1 MCEVLTTNCNFQ
13 GKIGSRWTPVNLVSR
28 LLLAF
33 ASALLAAQNP
43 MAQIDGLVRDS
54 TGKPVAGVSVFL
66 QQQGDPNSVQSR
78 TDPAGV
84 FRFAD
89 VAAGNYT
96 LKLQK
101 AGYQEAIEDSLRLSL
116 SEKRHC
122 EFVLQISK
130 ATASSADRSLVTA
143 IELDDRPNFT
153 VAGITDSTGSG
164 GHAAETRLRTGEA
177 LAQETVDLKA
187 DALKTATTDST
198 SSESES
204 SLRISLQ
211 QNPRGFETNHRL
223 GELYFRSQRYREAVP
238 LLDAAYQA
246 HPQDHTNAFDLVSA
260 MEDAGDLAPARER
273 LHKILASGKRL
284 GQADE
289 ADFHRLLGDIEEKL
303 ADPLTA
309 EKEYERSAGLDP
321 SEPNYFAWGSE
332 LLLHGAAAPAIEVF
346 GKGVRM
352 YSHSSRMLSG
362 LGAALFMSGSAQE
375 AAQRLCE
382 ASDVEPASTAPY
394 LFLGKMQEATSTPLP
409 CAEQKLAQFAQ
420 TQPENALANYYYAL
434 ALWKQNRGSE
444 NHEALEHARSLF
456 QKASAIDP
464 KLDLAYLQLGN
475 LEFASGSAPDAIGAY
490 QRAIAAN
497 PEGSEAHYRLGLAYK
512 KTGDEASAQR
522 EFDRYKQLDKGEA
535 KKVERRRRD
544 LRQFLF
550 VLKDQPA
557 DPHPSSNSTSTYGAK
572 PPDSQ

>member
-1 MCEVLTTNCNFQ
+1 
-13 GKIGSRWTPVNLVSR
+13 
-28 LLLAF
+28 
-33 ASALLAAQNP
+33 

-54 TGKPVAGVSVFL
+54 TGKPIAGVSVFL
-66 QQQGDPNSVQSR
+66 QARGDSNLVQSS
-78 TDPAGV
+78 TDAAGA
-84 FRFAD
+84 FRFAA
-89 VAAGNYT
+89 VAAGTYT
-96 LKLQK
+96 VKLQR
-101 AGYQEAIEDSLRLSL
+101 AGYQDAIEDSIKLSP

-130 ATASSADRSLVTA
+130 ASASSAERSLRTT

-177 LAQETVDLKA
+177 LAKETLDLKA
-187 DALKTATTDST
+187 DASKTAAPDST

-223 GELYFRSQRYREAVP
+223 GEMYFRSQRYREAVP

-246 HPQDHTNAFDLVSA
+246 NPQDHTNAFDLVSA
-260 MEDAGDLAPARER
+260 MKDAGDLAPARER
-273 LHKILASGKRL
+273 LHKILASGKQL

-289 ADFHRLLGDIEEKL
+289 ADFHRLLGDVDEKL
-303 ADPLTA
+303 ADPLAA
-309 EKEYERSAGLDP
+309 EKEYERSAGLDA

-332 LLLHGAAAPAIEVF
+332 LLLHGAAAPAMEVF

-394 LFLGKMQEATSTPLP
+394 LFLGKMQEATSTPLL
-409 CAEQKLAQFAQ
+409 CAEQKLAQFAE
-420 TQPENALANYYYAL
+420 TQAENALANYYYAL

-464 KLDLAYLQLGN
+464 KLDMAYLQLGN
-475 LEFASGSAPDAIGAY
+475 MEFALGSAPEAISTY

-497 PEGSEAHYRLGLAYK
+497 PESSEAHYRLGLAYK
-512 KTGDEASAQR
+512 KTGDGVRAQC
-522 EFDRYKQLDKGEA
+522 EFDLYKQLDKSEGE
-535 KKVERRRRD
+535 KVERQRRD

-557 DPHPSSNSTSTYGAK
+557 DSHSSSNSTSTYGAK

>member
-1 MCEVLTTNCNFQ
+1 LQ
-13 GKIGSRWTPVNLVSR
+13 SSGKIGSGWTVANLVLR
-28 LLLAF
+28 LLVALA
-33 ASALLAAQNP
+33 STLVAAQSP
-43 MAQIDGLVRDS
+43 VAQIDGLVRDP
-54 TGKPVAGVSVFL
+54 TGKPIAGVFVFL
-66 QQQGDPNSVQSR
+66 QARGGSNLVQSR
-78 TDPAGV
+78 TDAAGA
-84 FRFAD
+84 FRFAA

-96 LKLQK
+96 VKLQR
-101 AGYQEAIEDSLRLSL
+101 AGYEDAIEDSIKLSP
-116 SEKRHC
+116 SQKRYC

-130 ATASSADRSLVTA
+130 ARASSAERSLRTT

-153 VAGITDSTGSG
+153 VAGISDSTGSG

-177 LAQETVDLKA
+177 LAKETVDLKA
-187 DALKTATTDST
+187 DALKTAAPDST

-204 SLRISLQ
+204 SLRISWQ

-246 HPQDHTNAFDLVSA
+246 NPQDHANAFELVSA
-260 MEDAGDLAPARER
+260 MKEAGDLAPARER
-273 LHKILASGKRL
+273 LHKILASGNQL

-289 ADFHRLLGDIEEKL
+289 ADFHRLLGEVDEKL

-352 YSHSSRMLSG
+352 YAQSSRMLSG
-362 LGAALFMSGSAQE
+362 LGAALFMGGSAPE

-409 CAEQKLAQFAQ
+409 CAEQKLAQFAE
-420 TQPENALANYYYAL
+420 TQPENALASYYYAL

-444 NHEALEHARSLF
+444 NHEALEQARSLF

-464 KLDLAYLQLGN
+464 KLDVAYLQLGN
-475 LEFASGSAPDAIGAY
+475 LEFARGSAPDAIAAF

-497 PEGSEAHYRLGLAYK
+497 PESSEAHYRLGLAYK
-512 KTGDEASAQR
+512 KTGDEARAQR
-522 EFDRYKQLDKGEA
+522 EFDRYKQLDKGEGE
-535 KKVERRRRD
+535 KVERRRRD
-544 LRQFLF
+544 LGQFLF

-557 DPHPSSNSTSTYGAK
+557 EPHSLSNSIPTNDAN
-572 PPDSQ
+572 PPDFQ